1 MCRILS
7 FLRMSTQRPP
17 ILARAAAS
25 LLRGYSRVTPTD
37 RGGWRLARMARTFY
51 PKDQWE
57 GVFRTADGFTIRGDL
72 AVYPDCAMAFGLYE
86 LDIARVLKRLLRP
99 GDHFVDGGA
108 NIGYFSLL
116 AATLVGPG
124 GRVDAFEPMPETH
137 ARLAE
142 NVARNGLDG
151 IVRRH
156 EVALSDRA
164 GEAQFHYYLG
174 PHYNHGCSS
183 LFTTAGV
190 ETRDVT
196 VRTRRMDDVLAGTT
210 PRLVKLDVQGAEP
223 LVIAGMERFLK
234 GDAPPA
240 VIAEYDPPRSEA
252 AGFAPRE
259 TIDRILKI
267 EPRYRV
273 YVLGRSLRLL
283 DPHGAEVGDLGRSK
297 HGEDNLLFSFDALG

>member
-1 MCRILS
+1 MRRILS
-7 FLRMSTQRPP
+7 FLDMPDGPP
-17 ILARAAAS
+17 MLARAAAS
-25 LLRGYSRVTPTD
+25 LLRGYSRVAPTD
-37 RGGWRLARMARTFY
+37 RGGWRLARMARTLY

-72 AVYPDCAMAFGLYE
+72 AIYPDCAMAFGLYE

-108 NIGYFSLL
+108 NIGYFTLT
-116 AATLVGPG
+116 AATLVGPR

-142 NVARNGLDG
+142 NVSRNGFDA

-156 EVALSDRA
+156 QAALSDHA
-164 GEAQFHYYLG
+164 GQAQFHYYLG
-174 PHYNHGCSS
+174 PHFNHGCSS

-196 VRTRRMDDVLAGTT
+196 VETRRMDDALSGTT

-223 LVIAGMERFLK
+223 LVVAGMEGLLK

-240 VIAEYDPPRSEA
+240 VIAEYYPPCSDA

-259 TIDRILKI
+259 TIDRILRLQ
-267 EPRYRV
+267 PRYRM
-273 YVLGRSLRLL
+273 YRIGRGLRLL
-283 DPHGAEVGDLGRSK
+283 DPNGPEVGGLGTTK
-297 HGEDNLLFSFDALG
+297 HGEDNLLFSVDPLA